1 MATDKTMREKIAE
14 ALWEERRKR
23 WDRLVLVGDP
33 KHWEPWADAILA
45 ISEIKEGQELR
56 EKAKSG
62 KLVELDEDQ
71 RTPIERMSF
80 MHEPPWV
87 EQVRKAE
94 REMLALGFR
103 RVLKP

>member
-1 MATDKTMREKIAE
+1 MDLSVEGQILKILWGRGVQAAENWTRTDYVT
-14 ALWEERRKR
+14 
-23 WDRLVLVGDP
+23 
-33 KHWEPWADAILA
+33 AILA
-45 ISEIKEGQELR
+45 IPEIKEGQELR

-94 REMLALGFR
+94 REMLALGFG